1 METTAWSACLTVQ
14 IPFSLVLLLVA
25 QSSIL
30 VNPALFTLVC
40 SCPTGWPLRP
50 PQRGSGH
57 LHHCW
62 GQPISFASPTRYIT
76 CGHEI
81 EREGLTKLSQ
91 REEQAQG
98 GRCRPSASACY
109 PTSPHPPTRAHTT
122 PASPL
127 RLDLPYKHARART
140 HTHARRR
147 APR

>member
-50 PQRGSGH
+50 PREDLVICTTAGGNPFLSLHRRGTSH
-57 LHHCW
+57 VAT
-62 GQPISFASPTRYIT
+62 IS
-76 CGHEI
+76 
-81 EREGLTKLSQ
+81 REKALAQ
-91 REEQAQG
+91 REEQAQR
-98 GRCRPSASACY
+98 GRCRPSACACY

-140 HTHARRR
+140 HTRARRR